1 MDAALAALV
10 TLGARTI
17 RPTGNFPP
25 PQPITTT
32 NSVDA
37 EEHDEQIDH
46 PTRGPLMS
54 LCVQCAQPTL
64 GSSEHCA
71 HHFAAHADDWA
82 TGNRL
87 MCDFLHRGIVP
98 ATPPGIA
105 DPFEQ
110 LLDDPLEVALTA

>member
-1 MDAALAALV
+1 MDAALATSV
-10 TLGARTI
+10 TL
-17 RPTGNFPP
+17 GNFPP
-25 PQPITTT
+25 PQPITTP
-32 NSVDA
+32 NVVEA

-64 GSSEHCA
+64 GSSEFCA
-71 HHFAAHADDWA
+71 HHITGHTDDWA

-98 ATPPGIA
+98 ATPHGIA
-105 DPFEQ
+105 DPFTEP
-110 LLDDPLEVALTA
+110 LDDTLEVALTA